1 MALSRNPLDMLFIG
15 GSGIISH
22 ASVERAVRLGHHVT
36 VLNRGQ
42 STTHPLPEDV
52 ELLVADV
59 HDGGAV
65 DEVLRGRGFDVVAQF
80 IAFTPDHVG
89 RDVARFAGRT
99 DQYVFISSASAYQSP
114 PSRMPVTESTPL
126 RNPFWEYS
134 RNKIACED
142 LLVAEYRDNGFPV
155 TIVRPSHTYDRT
167 LLLTTGGWTDIAR
180 LRAGRPV
187 VVHGDGTTQWTVTHS
202 ADFAVGFVG
211 LLGNPQAVG
220 DTFQI
225 MGTHAPTWDQIYTW
239 LAHAAGVASPELVH
253 VASETIARVLPD
265 VGPGL
270 LGDKAHSM
278 VFDCSKL
285 RALVPEF
292 NPTITYDQAVAE
304 QVAWWDAHPEQQ
316 KVDRAMD
323 AGFDRLVEH
332 ARSV

>member
-1 MALSRNPLDMLFIG
+1 MSALKVLFLG
-15 GSGIISH
+15 GTGTISSASSALAIERGIDLTI
-22 ASVERAVRLGHHVT
+22 
-36 VLNRGQ
+36 LNRGE
-42 STTHPLPEDV
+42 STRHPIPDGATHLR
-52 ELLVADV
+52 ADV
-59 HDGGAV
+59 RDAAAVREALGGR
-65 DEVLRGRGFDVVAQF
+65 EYDVVVDWL
-80 IAFTPDHVG
+80 AFGTDHIQQ
-89 RDVARFAGRT
+89 DLDLFEGRT
-99 DQYVFISSASAYQSP
+99 GQFVFISSASAYQTP
-114 PSRMPVTESTPL
+114 PQRLPITESTPL
-126 RNPFWEYS
+126 RNPYWEYS

-142 LLVAEYRDNGFPV
+142 LLVAEYRDNGFPA

-202 ADFAVGFVG
+202 ADFAVGFTG

-278 VFDCSKL
+278 IFDCSKL

-304 QVAWWDAHPEQQ
+304 QVAWWDAHPERQI
-316 KVDRAMD
+316 VDRAMD
-323 AGFDRLVEH
+323 AGFDRLVDH